1 MSETETMSAAEIL
14 LTRRQEINA
23 IDHEILVLLN
33 RRAETALWI
42 GEVKSS
48 ADTSLCDNVREGE
61 VLERLVG
68 ENAGPLEDQGVRNIF
83 QRIIDE
89 SLHLQVKTFRQ
100 RNQNISRSIGSVKRG
115 RIAILGEPGTFSEE
129 AALALSK
136 ADSEIVSRPSFDHL
150 FKAIDDGDAEHIL
163 APLENTL
170 VGPIHRCFDLL
181 LNGDLNIAAEVFL
194 PVSQCLIGCD
204 GATVESLKTVESHP
218 AALGQCEKF
227 FAEHPQLV
235 RLEAADTAGS
245 VKRVVERGDPTWAA
259 IGSRRAADIYG
270 GVTLRENLQD
280 HANNWT
286 RFVLLSKY
294 ETDDSRGSKVSLALR
309 LQHKPGSLHGALR
322 SFVRRGINL
331 LKLESRPVKGEPLQ
345 FNFYIEIAAPT
356 SEADLT
362 SALSEI
368 EQHAEEVRFVGRYST
383 LDLTGVNSL

>member
-1 MSETETMSAAEIL
+1 MAETETNNAAEKL
-14 LTRRQEINA
+14 KARRHEINA
-23 IDHEILVLLN
+23 IDNEILSLIS
-33 RRAETALWI
+33 RRAEIALWV

-48 ADTSLCDNVREGE
+48 VDASLCDNDRESE

-68 ENAGPLEDQGVRNIF
+68 ENTGPLEDQGVRNIF

-89 SLHLQVKTFRQ
+89 SLHLQVKAFRQ
-100 RNQNISRSIGSVKRG
+100 RNQKSPNAAADLKKG

-129 AALALSK
+129 AALALSNGNS
-136 ADSEIVSRPSFDHL
+136 AIVSRPSFDHL
-150 FKAIDDGDAEHIL
+150 FEAIDDGAADHIL

-194 PVSQCLIGCD
+194 PVSQCLIGCP
-204 GATVESLKTVESHP
+204 GATIETLKTVESHP

-245 VKRVVERGDPTWAA
+245 VKRAIERRNPTWAA
-259 IGSRRAADIYG
+259 IGSRRAAEIYG
-270 GVTLRENLQD
+270 GTILRENLQD
-280 HANNWT
+280 YANNWT
-286 RFVLLSKY
+286 RFVLLSKDKT
-294 ETDDSRGSKVSLALR
+294 EESRGSKVSLALR

-345 FNFYIEIAAPT
+345 FNFYMEIAAPT

-383 LDLTGVNSL
+383 LDLAGVNSL

>member
-1 MSETETMSAAEIL
+1 MSEIETNNAAEKL
-14 LTRRQEINA
+14 KVRRHEING
-23 IDHEILVLLN
+23 IDNEILELLN
-33 RRAETALWI
+33 RRAEIALWV

-48 ADTSLCDNVREGE
+48 ADAPLCDNVRESE

-68 ENAGPLEDQGVRNIF
+68 ENSGPLEDQGVRNIF

-100 RNQNISRSIGSVKRG
+100 RRQKNTCVTESVKQG

-129 AALALSK
+129 AALALSNG
-136 ADSEIVSRPSFDHL
+136 DSEIVSRGSFDHL
-150 FKAIDDGDAEHIL
+150 FEAIDDEAADHIL

-181 LNGDLNIAAEVFL
+181 LNGKLSIAAEVLL
-194 PVSQCLIGCD
+194 PVSQCLIGCT
-204 GATVESLKTVESHP
+204 GATVGSLRTVESHP

-227 FAEHPQLV
+227 LSENPQLI

-259 IGSRRAADIYG
+259 IGSRRAAEIYG
-270 GVTLRENLQD
+270 GTILRENLQD
-280 HANNWT
+280 YANNWT
-286 RFVLLSKY
+286 RFVLLSKDN
-294 ETDDSRGSKVSLALR
+294 TPNGRGSKVSLALR

-368 EQHAEEVRFVGRYST
+368 EQHAEEVRFIGRYST
-383 LDLTGVNSL
+383 IDLAGVNSL